1 MSRMTPELLESYVAD
16 YGWAF
21 RKIAPGHLATG
32 WQGRDRAYPL
42 VLNLSETWLCLQVRP
57 FIRLAIDWENWPELS
72 QFLLEL
78 NHSCHMVKLVVD
90 ERGDVCLNL
99 EIFANNIV
107 FSNFADAVG
116 VLGYYCDYLY
126 EQISGHL
133 DRIGLPVDQ
142 AVKYLT

>member
-1 MSRMTPELLESYVAD
+1 MSRMTPELLESYLAD

-21 RKIAPGHLATG
+21 RKISRGHWVTG

-42 VLNLSETWLCLQVRP
+42 VLSLSDTWLSFQVKP
-57 FIRLAIDWENWPELS
+57 FLRLAVDWENWPELS
-72 QFLLEL
+72 QFLLEM

-90 ERGDVCLNL
+90 DRGDVGLSL
-99 EIFANNIV
+99 EIFANNMV
-107 FSNFADAVG
+107 FPNFADALG

-126 EQISGHL
+126 EQILGQM
-133 DRIGLPVDQ
+133 DRIGLSLDQ